1 MSMSRIA
8 TETMNLMFQNG
19 VGNGAGLS
27 SAQIPLGS
35 SRDSINGNVG
45 DSPKRPN
52 KLPVFKPKVCVTKA
66 IQENSDIDSGSIPS
80 SPETHSVDGL
90 EESGRPAA
98 LDSDTRQLLSR
109 FLADFTGLSKAQ
121 WRESTA
127 LTTMK
132 RVVGDLMEK
141 HRFVFNG
148 RWPGFVWRRY
158 KEAALRRG
166 EPLQQ
171 VRKQT
176 STFVTW
182 L

>member
-1 MSMSRIA
+1 MSMNHTAMGTI
-8 TETMNLMFQNG
+8 MLQNG

-27 SAQIPLGS
+27 SPQIPLGS

-45 DSPKRPN
+45 ESPKRPN

-66 IQENSDIDSGSIPS
+66 IQENSEDINGGSLPS

-121 WRESTA
+121 WKESTA

-141 HRFVFNG
+141 HRYVFNG

-166 EPLQQ
+166 EPLQR

-176 STFVTW
+176 FTFLTW